1 MQKISPFQEK
11 KYICQQDSRK
21 KRQQAGTLKQSQRK
35 KQMKQEQKN
44 DYKRQDLTEREKAVI
59 IWGIVTG
66 CKDWKKIY
74 LLSRENPPSS
84 YSEKNTATAASRFKL
99 SAKVRDFVQEQN
111 AIFAAKAD
119 QIRNEAGIFGGTDA
133 DSNEDTKTGN
143 TAKSKKIGVDFTNTD
158 EQLKYLAGKADE
170 VITDEKQRFEI
181 IKLITEI
188 QKRTQA
194 DDGSGADIQRFYTS
208 LRCRDCVLYQQARE
222 SDENSPK

>member
-1 MQKISPFQEK
+1 
-11 KYICQQDSRK
+11 
-21 KRQQAGTLKQSQRK
+21 
-35 KQMKQEQKN
+35 MKQEQKN

-119 QIRNEAGIFGGTDA
+119 QIRNEAGNPGPDGETDT
-133 DSNEDTKTGN
+133 DGETKPGKPVKN
-143 TAKSKKIGVDFTNTD
+143 KKLGVDFSD
-158 EQLKYLAGKADE
+158 RDQRIKYYADKADD
-170 VITDEKQRFEI
+170 VTTDEKQRFEYVKQI
-181 IKLITEI
+181 
-188 QKRTQA
+188 A
-194 DDGSGADIQRFYTS
+194 DDQRRGDGNDETRPDIQRFYTS
-208 LRCRDCVLYQQARE
+208 LRCRDCVLYQQARKN
-222 SDENSPK
+222 DENGPK

>member
-1 MQKISPFQEK
+1 
-11 KYICQQDSRK
+11 
-21 KRQQAGTLKQSQRK
+21 
-35 KQMKQEQKN
+35 MKQEQKN

-99 SAKVRDFVQEQN
+99 SAKVRDFVREQN

-119 QIRNEAGIFGGTDA
+119 QIRNEVGITGGINPDPERN
-133 DSNEDTKTGN
+133 DETKAGN
-143 TAKSKKIGVDFTNTD
+143 TLKNKKIGVDFTSTE

-194 DDGSGADIQRFYTS
+194 DDGPGADIQRFYTS

-222 SDENSPK
+222 SDENGPK

>member
-1 MQKISPFQEK
+1 
-11 KYICQQDSRK
+11 
-21 KRQQAGTLKQSQRK
+21 
-35 KQMKQEQKN
+35 MKQEQKN

-119 QIRNEAGIFGGTDA
+119 QIRNEVGSTGGIDTDP
-133 DSNEDTKTGN
+133 DSKDEMKMGKT
-143 TAKSKKIGVDFTNTD
+143 AIIKKIGVDFTNTE

-194 DDGSGADIQRFYTS
+194 DDGPGTDIQRFYTS

-222 SDENSPK
+222 SDENGPK

>member
-1 MQKISPFQEK
+1 
-11 KYICQQDSRK
+11 
-21 KRQQAGTLKQSQRK
+21 
-35 KQMKQEQKN
+35 MKQEQKN

-119 QIRNEAGIFGGTDA
+119 QIRNEAGTTGGTDTETDT
-133 DSNEDTKTGN
+133 DSNGETKTGN
-143 TAKSKKIGVDFTNTD
+143 TAKNKKIGVDFTNID

-170 VITDEKQRFEI
+170 VITDDKQRFEI
-181 IKLITEI
+181 IKLIADI
-188 QKRTQA
+188 QKRTA
-194 DDGSGADIQRFYTS
+194 SEEGPNAEIQRFYTS

-222 SDENSPK
+222 SDENGPK

>member
-1 MQKISPFQEK
+1 
-11 KYICQQDSRK
+11 
-21 KRQQAGTLKQSQRK
+21 
-35 KQMKQEQKN
+35 MKQEQKN

-99 SAKVRDFVQEQN
+99 SAKVRDFVKEQN

-119 QIRNEAGIFGGTDA
+119 QIRNEAGITGGIDP
-133 DSNEDTKTGN
+133 DPERNDETKAGN
-143 TAKSKKIGVDFTNTD
+143 MLKIKKIGVDFTNTE

-170 VITDEKQRFEI
+170 VIIDEKQRFEI
-181 IKLITEI
+181 IKLISEI

-194 DDGSGADIQRFYTS
+194 DDGPGGDIQRFYTS

-222 SDENSPK
+222 SDENGPK

>member
-1 MQKISPFQEK
+1 MF
-11 KYICQQDSRK
+11 SRT
-21 KRQQAGTLKQSQRK
+21 AGEPRNAGSLKQSQRQK
-35 KQMKQEQKN
+35 KMKQEQKN

-74 LLSRENPPSS
+74 LLSRENAPDS

-99 SAKVRDFVQEQN
+99 SAKVQKFVQEQRS
-111 AIFAAKAD
+111 IFAAKAD
-119 QIRNEAGIFGGTDA
+119 QIRNEAGTAGGIDPETETDG
-133 DSNEDTKTGN
+133 ETKPGKA
-143 TAKSKKIGVDFTNTD
+143 AKIKKIGVDFTNTE

-188 QKRTQA
+188 QKRTQT
-194 DDGSGADIQRFYTS
+194 DDGPGADMQRFYTS

-222 SDENSPK
+222 SDENGPK

>member
-1 MQKISPFQEK
+1 
-11 KYICQQDSRK
+11 
-21 KRQQAGTLKQSQRK
+21 
-35 KQMKQEQKN
+35 MKQEQKN

-119 QIRNEAGIFGGTDA
+119 QIRNEAGTTGGTDPETDT
-133 DSNEDTKTGN
+133 DSNGETKTGN
-143 TAKSKKIGVDFTNTD
+143 TAKNKKIGVDFTNTD

-194 DDGSGADIQRFYTS
+194 DDGPSTEIQRFYTS
-208 LRCRDCVLYQQARE
+208 LRCQSCQLYKNAQQD
-222 SDENSPK
+222 SENGPK

>member
-1 MQKISPFQEK
+1 
-11 KYICQQDSRK
+11 
-21 KRQQAGTLKQSQRK
+21 
-35 KQMKQEQKN
+35 MKQEQKN

-119 QIRNEAGIFGGTDA
+119 QIRNEAGTTGGTDPETDT
-133 DSNEDTKTGN
+133 DSNGETKTGN
-143 TAKSKKIGVDFTNTD
+143 TAKNKKIGVDFTNTD

-194 DDGSGADIQRFYTS
+194 DDGTGPEIQRFYTS
-208 LRCRDCVLYQQARE
+208 LRCRDCQLYKNAQQD
-222 SDENSPK
+222 SENGPQ